1 MNPAFKS
8 NKTSQYLLPIFKTL
22 DTEFKTQL
30 NIVVPNIIKLSV
42 EDIEYTTFKGETHSC
57 LFILFDING
66 IKSPKGTYKT
76 PEYSKQ
82 NFTRSLKWFRQHPN
96 YVDDYIY
103 DDMLNP
109 NEYVIVFR
117 LPEGYEQAYEKFK
130 KSQYSEMFTKEQL
143 GKLSIPNNSK
153 AYQVLTKNTEYIPVF
168 QELVNTTFGTRVSI
182 NDGREL
188 EFPINEEEFI

>member
-1 MNPAFKS
+1 MNSLFRS

-30 NIVVPNIIKLSV
+30 NTVVPNILKLSI

-66 IKSPKGTYKT
+66 IKSPKGTYKA

-82 NFTRSLKWFRQHPN
+82 NFTRALKWFRQHPN
-96 YVDDYIY
+96 YIDDYIY
-103 DDMLNP
+103 DDVLHP
-109 NEYVIVFR
+109 NEYVIVFK

-143 GKLSIPNNSK
+143 GKLSIPSNSK
-153 AYQVLTKNTEYIPVF
+153 AYQVLTKNIKYIPVF
-168 QELVNTTFGTRVSI
+168 QEIVDTTFGTRVSI